1 MIEKEDI
8 DIIDKL
14 YTAFYGMNILVV
26 FVESMDWHR
35 YSLHLK
41 NEGYCLS
48 YKGTNM
54 CRLSKFPDTRIDLQ
68 IFNTKNDD
76 GEYDMIF
83 CDSRIS
89 ETYKENL
96 LYKKLKTENFPI
108 FSIKMVDIEE
118 EI

>member
-26 FVESMDWHR
+26 FVESMDWPR